1 MGVDKPFGLATGR
14 ATRASQENY
23 LRSTRGLGQ
32 GLKEEITHTLISE
45 NSTKRARKTVV
56 GQSQG
61 NKKLSA
67 ERKRFENGKDKAESM
82 VEPRRLRPQEFRTGD
97 KEPGKKCTRD

>member
-1 MGVDKPFGLATGR
+1 MLT
-14 ATRASQENY
+14 
-23 LRSTRGLGQ
+23 
-32 GLKEEITHTLISE
+32 SE

-82 VEPRRLRPQEFRTGD
+82 MEPEDCVLRN
-97 KEPGKKCTRD
+97 PGPEIRS